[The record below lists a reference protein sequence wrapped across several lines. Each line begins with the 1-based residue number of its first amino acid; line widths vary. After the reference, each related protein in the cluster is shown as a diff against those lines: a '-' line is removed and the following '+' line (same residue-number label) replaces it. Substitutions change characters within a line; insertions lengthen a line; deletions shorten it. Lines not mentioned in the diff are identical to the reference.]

1 MAKEYVQH
9 PKGANK
15 FLTVGDLLDFADEL
29 RRDEVPRERV
39 VLAEGMISLRNEM
52 RGLRI
57 KKG

>member
-1 MAKEYVQH
+1 MEKEYIQR

-15 FLTVGDLLDFADEL
+15 FLTVGDLLDFADGL
-29 RRDEVPRERV
+29 RRDEVPRERI
-39 VLAEGMISLRNEM
+39 VLAEGIISLRNEL